1 MQLEK
6 RSPQEIEYA
15 LEIFV
20 ENVQQMLN
28 EHFATNYA
36 MLTPPEIGVHPGR
49 TYWKIVKQDAIE
61 QGGGR
66 QCSVFGFVRKSDGA
80 IFKAATWKAHYVKG
94 GSSIRGYVN
103 DNAIGMN
110 SVTPYGVVYAR

>member
-80 IFKAATWKAHYVKG
+80 IFKAATWKAPYVKG
-94 GSSIRGYVN
+94 GSAIRGYVN
-103 DNAIGMN
+103 DNANGMN